1 MDPTTT
7 TNLVI
12 PTPQSSSLSYQPT
25 PNNNNSH
32 ILEITLIS
40 AQDLAP
46 VSKSLRTYALTW
58 INPNRKR
65 STKVDNEGHNNPT
78 WNDKFSFKV
87 NEEFLY
93 SENSAVHVE
102 IYTVSWPSGNP
113 QGILNMGVA
122 IIESSMRSMP
132 LICKEIMDPTSLDY
146 RDILDKK
153 MSENYQEVVDDDK
166 QRELNE
172 KVQLWR
178 SMSLGYSEVNNDEF
192 PIKGGSICNGSMAN
206 GSMVNGSELCS
217 DVGPSASIVAAEI
230 AAKRYE
236 QLLSTVQPEPRQK
249 VETKKSKEMEDGESS
264 LILEDLT
271 AEEAYAK
278 GLLSSNREKLRKE
291 TIATQTQVIN
301 GGHARRN
308 SDGGG
313 LFSCFGNAV
322 TDYNY
327 VEIEPQSFTL
337 PSPIPQWPQGK
348 GFAQGKICLGE
359 IEAVQITK
367 FKKIWSCTP
376 LFGKSKSV
384 SFYKPDEIPQGFS
397 IVGHYCQPD
406 GVKNITGYVLAVKDL
421 KPKKSLQDA
430 ASKLPALAKPMNYTL
445 VYNANG
451 LYKEVGYIWLPN
463 APVGYKAM
471 GFVAT
476 AEPNEPNLD
485 EVKCVRADLTESCE
499 TCEVV
504 YSANSI
510 FAKRQFQVWKTRP
523 CMRGMLCRGVSV
535 GTFFCSTSFT
545 KGDDL
550 TVACLKNFDSSL
562 QAMPNLE
569 QVHALIKHYGPTVYF
584 HPDEIYLPSS
594 VPWFF
599 SNGAL
604 LFKDGKDSGIAID
617 AKGSN
622 LPAGGR
628 NDGKYWLDL
637 PNKDVENRQTVKC
650 GKIETAELYV
660 HVKPAEGGTF
670 TDIAMWIFFP
680 FNGPATLK
688 VGLMNLSL
696 NKVGEHV
703 CDWEH
708 YTLRISNFSGEL
720 CSVYFSE
727 HSGGEWVDAC
737 DLEFIEGNKS
747 VVYASRNGHASFPHP
762 GCYLQGNTKLGIG
775 ARNDCAKSKH
785 YVDSSSKYRII
796 AAEYLGEGTV
806 VEPPWLQYM
815 REWGPTIEYKS
826 GYEVDEIIKH
836 LPSFFR
842 FSVETLIE
850 LFPTELYGEAGP
862 TGPKEKN
869 NWFGDERW

>member
-1 MDPTTT
+1 M
-7 TNLVI
+7 
-12 PTPQSSSLSYQPT
+12 
-25 PNNNNSH
+25 
-32 ILEITLIS
+32 
-40 AQDLAP
+40 
-46 VSKSLRTYALTW
+46 
-58 INPNRKR
+58 
-65 STKVDNEGHNNPT
+65 
-78 WNDKFSFKV
+78 F
-87 NEEFLY
+87 
-93 SENSAVHVE
+93 
-102 IYTVSWPSGNP
+102 
-113 QGILNMGVA
+113 
-122 IIESSMRSMP
+122 
-132 LICKEIMDPTSLDY
+132 
-146 RDILDKK
+146 
-153 MSENYQEVVDDDK
+153 
-166 QRELNE
+166 
-172 KVQLWR
+172 
-178 SMSLGYSEVNNDEF
+178 
-192 PIKGGSICNGSMAN
+192 GSDCCCWDS
-206 GSMVNGSELCS
+206 
-217 DVGPSASIVAAEI
+217 
-230 AAKRYE
+230 
-236 QLLSTVQPEPRQK
+236 
-249 VETKKSKEMEDGESS
+249 
-264 LILEDLT
+264 
-271 AEEAYAK
+271 
-278 GLLSSNREKLRKE
+278 
-291 TIATQTQVIN
+291 
-301 GGHARRN
+301 
-308 SDGGG
+308 
-313 LFSCFGNAV
+313 V

-327 VEIEPQSFTL
+327 DEIEPQSFTL

-367 FKKIWSCTP
+367 FKKIWSCSP
-376 LFGKSKSV
+376 LFGISKSV

-397 IVGHYCQPD
+397 IIGHYCQPD
-406 GVKNITGYVLAVKDL
+406 GEKNITGYVLAVKDL
-421 KPKKSLQDA
+421 KPKKSLQDLT
-430 ASKLPALAKPMNYTL
+430 SKLPALEKPMNYTL
-445 VYNANG
+445 VYNANA

-485 EVKCVRADLTESCE
+485 EVRCVRADLTESCE

-504 YSANSI
+504 FSANS
-510 FAKRQFQVWKTRP
+510 FFPMRQFQVWKTRP
-523 CMRGMLCRGVSV
+523 CKRGMLCSGVSV

-550 TVACLKNFDSSL
+550 TVACLKNLDSSL

-604 LFKDGKDSGIAID
+604 LFKDGKDNGIGID
-617 AKGSN
+617 ANGSN

-637 PNKDVENRQTVKC
+637 PNKNVETRQTVKC

-670 TDIAMWIFFP
+670 TDIAMWIFCP

-688 VGLMNLSL
+688 VVLMNLSL

-727 HSGGEWVDAC
+727 HSGGEWVDAR

-747 VVYASRNGHASFPHP
+747 VVYASRNGHASYPHP
-762 GCYLQGNTKLGIG
+762 GCYLQGNTTLGIG
-775 ARNDCAKSKH
+775 ARNDCAKSKY
-785 YVDSSSKYRII
+785 YVNSSSKYRII

-826 GYEVDEIIKH
+826 GYEVEEIIKH

-842 FSVETLIE
+842 FSVETLVE

-869 NWFGDERW
+869 NWFGDERS

>member
-1 MDPTTT
+1 MFGRECCCWD
-7 TNLVI
+7 N
-12 PTPQSSSLSYQPT
+12 
-25 PNNNNSH
+25 
-32 ILEITLIS
+32 
-40 AQDLAP
+40 
-46 VSKSLRTYALTW
+46 VS
-58 INPNRKR
+58 
-65 STKVDNEGHNNPT
+65 
-78 WNDKFSFKV
+78 
-87 NEEFLY
+87 
-93 SENSAVHVE
+93 
-102 IYTVSWPSGNP
+102 
-113 QGILNMGVA
+113 
-122 IIESSMRSMP
+122 
-132 LICKEIMDPTSLDY
+132 
-146 RDILDKK
+146 
-153 MSENYQEVVDDDK
+153 
-166 QRELNE
+166 
-172 KVQLWR
+172 
-178 SMSLGYSEVNNDEF
+178 
-192 PIKGGSICNGSMAN
+192 
-206 GSMVNGSELCS
+206 
-217 DVGPSASIVAAEI
+217 
-230 AAKRYE
+230 
-236 QLLSTVQPEPRQK
+236 
-249 VETKKSKEMEDGESS
+249 
-264 LILEDLT
+264 
-271 AEEAYAK
+271 
-278 GLLSSNREKLRKE
+278 
-291 TIATQTQVIN
+291 
-301 GGHARRN
+301 
-308 SDGGG
+308 
-313 LFSCFGNAV
+313 
-322 TDYNY
+322 DYNH

-348 GFAQGKICLGE
+348 GFAKGKICLGE

-367 FKKIWSCTP
+367 FKKIWSCSP
-376 LFGKSKSV
+376 LFGKSESV

-406 GVKNITGYVLAVKDL
+406 GEKNITGYVLAVKDL
-421 KPKKSLQDA
+421 SADQKLKKSLQDST
-430 ASKLPALAKPMNYTL
+430 SKLPSLAKPMNYTL
-445 VYNANG
+445 VYNANA

-485 EVKCVRADLTESCE
+485 EVRCIRADLTENCE
-499 TCEVV
+499 ACEVV
-504 YSANSI
+504 FSSNSL
-510 FAKRQFQVWKTRP
+510 FHKSQFQVWKTRP
-523 CMRGMLCRGVSV
+523 CKRGISCRGVSV

-550 TVACLKNFDSSL
+550 TVACLKNLDSSL

-599 SNGAL
+599 KNGAL
-604 LFKDGKDSGIAID
+604 LFKDGKDNGITID
-617 AKGSN
+617 SKGSN

-637 PNKDVENRQTVKC
+637 PSKDVENRRTVKC

-670 TDIAMWIFFP
+670 TDIAMWIFCP

-688 VGLMNLSL
+688 VGLLDLAL
-696 NKVGEHV
+696 NRVGEHV
-703 CDWEH
+703 GDWEH

-720 CSVYFSE
+720 WSVYFSE
-727 HSGGEWVDAC
+727 HSGGEWVDAR

-747 VVYASRNGHASFPHP
+747 IVYASRNGHASFPHP

-775 ARNDCAKSKH
+775 VRNDCAKSKY
-785 YVDSSSKYRII
+785 YVDSSSKYQII

-842 FSVETLIE
+842 FSVEILVE